1 MLATM
6 TKLTFPVLLAAAA
19 IAFAGCG
26 SDDDTSTAAS
36 DGTTASTTTSSSAAP
51 YGTYTRAMTKA
62 DIDRTK
68 ELRDE
73 HGPNQEAPLT
83 GPYRLVIA
91 KGSGQDVIRAIDPK
105 KFAIAQD
112 VNVNGDALNL
122 TSYVDPA
129 QGAYCG
135 PEIAAAAAYT
145 FTTSGSTLVLKPA
158 KPDPCAD
165 RDATLTG
172 TWRKR

>member
-1 MLATM
+1 M
-6 TKLTFPVLLAAAA
+6 TKLTFPVVLAAAA

-36 DGTTASTTTSSSAAP
+36 GETTASTTSGTGAP
-51 YGTYTRAMTKA
+51 YGTYTRTMSQQ
-62 DIDRTK
+62 DLDRTK

-73 HGPNQEAPLT
+73 HGPNQEAPAT
-83 GPYRLVIA
+83 GPIRLVIA

-105 KFAIAQD
+105 DFAIAQD
-112 VNVNGDALNL
+112 VNVKGDTLEL
-122 TSYVDPA
+122 TSYVDPT

-135 PEIAAAAAYT
+135 PEVSAAATYT
-145 FTTSGSTLVLKPA
+145 FTASGSTLVLKPA
-158 KPDPCAD
+158 KADPCAD

>member
-1 MLATM
+1 M
-6 TKLTFPVLLAAAA
+6 TKLTFPVVLAIAAV
-19 IAFAGCG
+19 AFAGCG
-26 SDDDTSTAAS
+26 SDDDTTTAAS
-36 DGTTASTTTSSSAAP
+36 TGTAASTTTSSGGAP
-51 YGTYTRAMTKA
+51 YGTYTRTVSQG

-73 HGPNQEAPLT
+73 HGPNQEAPAT
-83 GPYRLVIA
+83 GPARLVIA

-105 KFAIAQD
+105 DFAIAQD
-112 VNVNGDALNL
+112 VNVKGDTLEL
-122 TSYVDPA
+122 TSYVDPT

-135 PEIAAAAAYT
+135 PEISAAAAYT
-145 FTTSGSTLVLKPA
+145 FTASGSTLVLKPA
-158 KPDPCAD
+158 KADPCAD